1 MTNRRYRVLLVCSH
15 PVPYSAP
22 ILKRMAQDPR
32 LDIQVAY
39 CSLQGVQQEYD
50 PEFGIALSWDT
61 PMLVGHPW
69 VSLPNRSW
77 RPGTNRFWGLVNPGL
92 WRLIQKG
99 KFDAVSV
106 YTGYMCASYWIAV
119 FAAKLA
125 GTPLVFS
132 TDAHELRARDGRAW
146 KGWVKTKFWPRL
158 FRVPD
163 VILASSTGGVQ
174 LMRSLGLPQERIEM
188 TRNVVDNQ
196 WWVEQAAR
204 SDRVSV
210 RAKWNLPLA
219 APVVLFCAKLQPWK
233 RPLDLLEAFSCAGVP
248 GAFLVFAGD
257 GPQRVEIEER
267 ARDLGVADRVKILG
281 FVNQSQLPETYRAS
295 DLFVLPSDYEPFG
308 LVVNEAMLCGC
319 PVVVSDKVGAQQD
332 LVAHGKTGFV
342 FAARD
347 VQALSEILRNALR
360 DLPRL
365 EPIRVAARAQMDHW
379 SPEENVNSFVA
390 ALEKALA
397 RHAVSQ

>member
-39 CSLQGVQQEYD
+39 CSLQGIQQEYD

-119 FAAKLA
+119 FAA
-125 GTPLVFS
+125 
-132 TDAHELRARDGRAW
+132 
-146 KGWVKTKFWPRL
+146 
-158 FRVPD
+158 
-163 VILASSTGGVQ
+163 
-174 LMRSLGLPQERIEM
+174 
-188 TRNVVDNQ
+188 
-196 WWVEQAAR
+196 
-204 SDRVSV
+204 
-210 RAKWNLPLA
+210 
-219 APVVLFCAKLQPWK
+219 
-233 RPLDLLEAFSCAGVP
+233 
-248 GAFLVFAGD
+248 
-257 GPQRVEIEER
+257 
-267 ARDLGVADRVKILG
+267 
-281 FVNQSQLPETYRAS
+281 
-295 DLFVLPSDYEPFG
+295 
-308 LVVNEAMLCGC
+308 MLCGC

-332 LVAHGKTGFV
+332 LVTHGKTGFV

-347 VQALSEILRNALR
+347 VQALSQILRNALR

-397 RHAVSQ
+397 RHAVPQ